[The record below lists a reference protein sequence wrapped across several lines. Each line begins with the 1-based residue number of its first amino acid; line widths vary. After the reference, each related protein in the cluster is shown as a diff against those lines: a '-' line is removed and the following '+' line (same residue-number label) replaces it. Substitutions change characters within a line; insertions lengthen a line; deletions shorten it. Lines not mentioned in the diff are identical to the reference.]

1 MGDRCNEGLN
11 QVAEFGRHCRRRA
24 LTRNRKPDKL
34 FSPIKTSKLSDEV
47 YNQIVSLISR
57 GKLKPGDKIPSER
70 DLASDL
76 GISRQSIREA
86 LHRAEV
92 MGLIEV
98 RQGEGSFILSSINKS
113 LKQPLTIILEKEVER
128 IFEFLEIRKLIE
140 GWCAEKAAAEATGED
155 LKNMQDIL
163 AKMKKV
169 ASKDKQWEELDLKFH
184 LSFAKAT
191 HNVIAVHIMEA
202 LKANF
207 KPFFRFTKSMPR
219 SEKIDVL
226 WQHHY
231 EIFAAIKR
239 KNPQAAQKKVIE
251 HLNFI
256 EEKLK
261 DDMGLIKN

>member
-1 MGDRCNEGLN
+1 MARSKQHN
-11 QVAEFGRHCRRRA
+11 
-24 LTRNRKPDKL
+24 KL

-57 GKLKPGDKIPSER
+57 GKLEPGDKIPSER
-70 DLASDL
+70 DLAADL
-76 GISRQSIREA
+76 GISRQSVREA
-86 LHRAEV
+86 LNRAEI

-113 LKQPLTIILEKEVER
+113 LKPPLTIIIEEEAER

-140 GWCAEKAAAEATGED
+140 GWCAEKAATEATIED
-155 LKNMQDIL
+155 LENMEEIL
-163 AKMKKV
+163 DEMKKV

-207 KPFFRFTKSMPR
+207 RPFFKFAKSMPR

-231 EIFAAIKR
+231 EIFAAIKHR
-239 KNPQAAQKKVIE
+239 NPEAAQEKVID

-261 DDMGLIKN
+261 EDMDIIKY

>member
-1 MGDRCNEGLN
+1 M
-11 QVAEFGRHCRRRA
+11 ARRKQH
-24 LTRNRKPDKL
+24 NKL

-47 YNQIVSLISR
+47 YNQIVLLISR
-57 GKLKPGDKIPSER
+57 GKLIPGDKIPSER
-70 DLASDL
+70 DLAADL

-86 LHRAEV
+86 LNRAEV

-113 LKQPLTIILEKEVER
+113 LKPPLTIIIEKEAER

-140 GWCAEKAAAEATGED
+140 GWCAEKAAIEATSED
-155 LKNMQDIL
+155 LENMEEIL
-163 AKMKKV
+163 DKMKKV
-169 ASKDKQWEELDLKFH
+169 ASKDKQWEELDLKLH

-191 HNVIAVHIMEA
+191 HNVIAVHMMEA
-202 LKANF
+202 LKTNF
-207 KPFFRFTKSMPR
+207 RPFFKFAKSMPR

-231 EIFAAIKR
+231 EIFTAIKHR
-239 KNPQAAQKKVIE
+239 NPKTAQKKVID

-261 DDMGLIKN
+261 EDMGIIKN